1 MQSPAFREE
10 LVCTLL
16 ATVRAHPRAQP
27 HNFPG
32 ASPLLQANG
41 AVGQSEDL
49 AHMTH
54 LAAHGQRVAEL
65 ADWHG
70 SVKIALQVRFV
81 CLQLRGLAQ
90 ALIVLT

>member
-16 ATVRAHPRAQP
+16 ATLRAHPRAQP

-32 ASPLLQANG
+32 TSPLLQPYAATG
-41 AVGQSEDL
+41 SPEDVAL
-49 AHMTH
+49 MTH

-70 SVKIALQVRFV
+70 GAKIALQVTPP
-81 CLQLRGLAQ
+81 LA
-90 ALIVLT
+90 